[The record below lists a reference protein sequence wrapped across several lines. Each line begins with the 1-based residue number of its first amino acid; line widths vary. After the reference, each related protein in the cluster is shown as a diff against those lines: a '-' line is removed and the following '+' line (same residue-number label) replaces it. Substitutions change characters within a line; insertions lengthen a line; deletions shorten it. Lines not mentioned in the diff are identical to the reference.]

1 MKLMSTC
8 LFMRITNYKKN
19 LDQKVKRAK
28 HNKHTQ
34 HGSDR
39 YILDILDLFTKHT
52 LGVVYSKEAGISS
65 YMLRIIIIPATIA
78 FMIAMN
84 DVVRY
89 SLKSS
94 PKTMAARGSQ
104 MDDIKQSLIACHLL
118 HCYSFSQCA
127 LLCADIDG

>member
-1 MKLMSTC
+1 M
-8 LFMRITNYKKN
+8 
-19 LDQKVKRAK
+19 
-28 HNKHTQ
+28 
-34 HGSDR
+34 
-39 YILDILDLFTKHT
+39 
-52 LGVVYSKEAGISS
+52 GVVYSKDAGISS

-94 PKTMAARGSQ
+94 PKTIAARGSQ

-118 HCYSFSQCA
+118 DCYSFSPHV
-127 LLCADIDG
+127 LLCADIDR